1 MKGKKWHI
9 PKSKY
14 KPLKKLLISLGGIIV
29 KNNDSQNIWMIKIEN
44 YHFALFSNGTLY
56 SYPDTNDELEIIR
69 NQISR
74 FFGNSFVEPNKEFLV
89 GLDEVGTAEIFGN
102 IVITAVCYPFN
113 LHYKIEKI
121 IGVSDTKK
129 KHNFDYWKKLY
140 FELKKLESF
149 GLILL
154 QKSVK
159 PEQIKSK
166 SIQSILNEKYLEL
179 LKEISNKILVS
190 NSRIV
195 IDDFGLGKNLT
206 DFLESLSKSGALILK
221 RFHADDDY
229 LETKTASVVAK
240 YHRMNSLN
248 ILNRKY
254 CFENIPIGS
263 GHPEDPQSM
272 LWMKE
277 WKKLNKTLPSFIRKP
292 ILK

>member
-1 MKGKKWHI
+1 MKGKRWHI

-14 KPLKKLLISLGGIIV
+14 KPLKKLLISLGGVLV
-29 KNNDSQNIWMIKIEN
+29 KNNNSQNIWMIKIET

-56 SYPDTNDELEIIR
+56 SYPGTNDELEIIR

-89 GLDEVGTAEIFGN
+89 GLDEVGTGENFGN
-102 IVITAVCYPFN
+102 IIITAVIYPSN

-121 IGVSDTKK
+121 VGVSDTKE
-129 KHNFDYWKKLY
+129 KHSFDYWKKLY
-140 FELKKLESF
+140 YELKKLKPF

-159 PEQIKSK
+159 PNQIKSK

-179 LKEISNKILVS
+179 LKEISNKISVS

-195 IDDFGLGKNLT
+195 IDDFGLGKNLLE
-206 DFLESLSKSGALILK
+206 FLESLSKSGALILK
-221 RFHADDDY
+221 KFHADDDY
-229 LETKTASVVAK
+229 LETKTASVIAK

-248 ILNRKY
+248 ILNQKY
-254 CFENIPIGS
+254 GFKDVPIGS
-263 GHPEDPQSM
+263 GHLEDPQSI
-272 LWMKE
+272 LWIKE
-277 WKKLNKTLPSFIRKP
+277 WKKLNKTLPSFIRKH
-292 ILK
+292 IGK